1 MTSSFSVPIPSDQ
14 TIDGW
19 QEVPIAPLEEPFVTL
34 NDLEETRICVEPA
47 YFLMKIHGSMP
58 ECYARESVAKRLLSA
73 AEQLPKDYK
82 LKIWDAWRPLE
93 VQSALFEQYL
103 GVLRDKYPLLDEDAL
118 MKKAERFVSLPSSD
132 ALKPSPHYTG
142 GAVDLTIVGPDGKE
156 LDMGTPFDYF
166 GEEAHT
172 AYYEEKLTAG
182 TLLPTETEIL
192 NNRRLLFH
200 AMTIAGFSNYPF
212 EWWHFDYGNQ
222 FWGRITCQAAFYTG
236 QVPNNH
242 LNKNHV

>member
-1 MTSSFSVPIPSDQ
+1 MTLNSLSPIPTNQ
-14 TIDGW
+14 TVEGW
-19 QEVPIAPLEEPFVTL
+19 QGVSIEPLNEPFCLL
-34 NDLEETRICVEPA
+34 NALNEERICVEPA
-47 YFLMKIHGSMP
+47 YFLMKIQGSLP
-58 ECYARESVAKRLLSA
+58 ECYARESVANRLLSA
-73 AEQLPKDYK
+73 AEHLPMGYR

-103 GVLRDKYPLLDEDAL
+103 GILREKYPVLDEDTL
-118 MKKAERFVSLPSSD
+118 MQKAERFVSLPSD
-132 ALKPSPHYTG
+132 DPLKPSPHFTG

-172 AYYEEKLTAG
+172 AFYEEKQING
-182 TLLPTETEIL
+182 TLLPIETEIL

-200 AMTIAGFSNYPF
+200 AMTNAGFSNYPF

-222 FWGRITCQAAFYTG
+222 FWGKATG
-236 QVPNNH
+236 LRAIYSGASPTM
-242 LNKNHV
+242 LS

>member
-1 MTSSFSVPIPSDQ
+1 MTSSCSVPIPSDQ

-19 QEVPIAPLEEPFVTL
+19 QGVPIEPQDEPFCSLSDL
-34 NDLEETRICVEPA
+34 NKQRVCVEPA
-47 YFLMKIHGSMP
+47 YFLMKIQGSLP
-58 ECYARESVAKRLLSA
+58 ECYARESVANRLLSA
-73 AEQLPKDYK
+73 AAHLPVGYR

-103 GVLRDKYPLLDEDAL
+103 SVLRDKYPLLGEDDL
-118 MKKAERFVSLPSSD
+118 MQKAERFVSLPSND
-132 ALKPSPHYTG
+132 PLKPSPHYTG

-172 AYYEEKLTAG
+172 TYYEEKLANG
-182 TLLPTETEIL
+182 TLLSNETEIL
-192 NNRRLLFH
+192 NNRRLLYH
-200 AMTIAGFSNYPF
+200 AMTNAGFSNYPF

-222 FWGRITCQAAFYTG
+222 FWGRITCQTAFYTG
-236 QVPNNH
+236 QVPDNH